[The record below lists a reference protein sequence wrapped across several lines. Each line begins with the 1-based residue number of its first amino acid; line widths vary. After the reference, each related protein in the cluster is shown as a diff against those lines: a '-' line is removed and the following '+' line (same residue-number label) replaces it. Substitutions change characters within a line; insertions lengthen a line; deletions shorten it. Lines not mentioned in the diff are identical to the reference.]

1 MRNLKRERVA
11 RNCVWVSRW
20 IKYDL
25 ERLGSFVENREM
37 EEAWSTSTVMACGYR
52 EIGYSI
58 GEIASC

>member
-37 EEAWSTSTVMACGYR
+37 EEA
-52 EIGYSI
+52 
-58 GEIASC
+58 